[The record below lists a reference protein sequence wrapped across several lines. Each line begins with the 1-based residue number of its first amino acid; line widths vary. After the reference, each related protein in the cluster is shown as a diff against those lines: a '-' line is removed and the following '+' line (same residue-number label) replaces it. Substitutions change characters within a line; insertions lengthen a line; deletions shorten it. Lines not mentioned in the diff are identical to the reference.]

1 MKLVA
6 AYLLVALSGKTP
18 DEKSILDVLSSVGV
32 EGDKAQVQK
41 LLAELNGKDV
51 AALIEQGKGKLAS
64 VNLGGGG
71 GAAAAPAAESKAEAK
86 KEEAKGK
93 DAGKGKEAPK
103 KKEEPKEEVKEEEGD
118 FGFGLFD

>member
-6 AYLLVALSGKTP
+6 AYLLVALSGKNP
-18 DEKSILDVLSSVGV
+18 DEKSILDVLSSVGI
-32 EGDKAQVQK
+32 EGDKAQIAK

-51 AALIEQGKGKLAS
+51 HALIEQGKGKLAT

-71 GAAAAPAAESKAEAK
+71 GGGGAAPA
-86 KEEAKGK
+86 EEKK
-93 DAGKGKEAPK
+93 DAGKKDDAKKDAGKKEAPK
-103 KKEEPKEEVKEEEGD
+103 KKEEPKEEPKEEEGD